1 MLSGQG
7 VPPQIPLPAGSETV
21 TKVAVPRWPNRFYY
35 LDTARM
41 EVLVAD
47 GKGQVLN
54 RYGGWGSGPHA
65 LDLPIGLVAAENSV
79 WVLDQA
85 AGKIVRLDSRLNPVA
100 ELLLPDTGLPSDF
113 VRDAWQR
120 LWIASEQ
127 RPGLAIIDDMGRLVD
142 RIGDGSG
149 SAGLVQ
155 HPGLLAADGDAV
167 LVWDPVAR
175 ELVTIALSGTIA
187 RRTALAI
194 PGRVLALA
202 AHAGGVALLTDQA
215 VWRWADG
222 ELVRAAENLHGWVDL
237 VAHEGTLLA
246 LQPGKGLAPIAAPR

>member
-1 MLSGQG
+1 M
-7 VPPQIPLPAGSETV
+7 PL
-21 TKVAVPRWPNRFYY
+21 WPDRFYY

-41 EVLVAD
+41 EVLAAD
-47 GKGQVLN
+47 GKGQVLH

-65 LDLPIGLVAAENSV
+65 LDLPIGLLAAENSV

-100 ELLLPDTGLPSDF
+100 ELPLPGNGLPSHF

-127 RPGLAIIDDMGRLVD
+127 RPGLTIIDDTGRLVD

-149 SAGLVQ
+149 SGGLVQ
-155 HPGLLAADGDAV
+155 HPGLLVADGESV

-175 ELVTIALSGTIA
+175 ELVTVALSGTIA

-194 PGRVLALA
+194 PGLVLALA
-202 AHAGGVALLTDQA
+202 PHAGGVAILTDQA
-215 VWRWADG
+215 VWRWVDG
-222 ELVRAAENLHGWVDL
+222 KLVRSIANGHGWVDL
-237 VAHEGTLLA
+237 VDHEGTLLA
-246 LQPGKGLAPIAAPR
+246 LQPGKGLATVASPR

>member
-1 MLSGQG
+1 M
-7 VPPQIPLPAGSETV
+7 PPDSETV
-21 TKVAVPRWPNRFYY
+21 TKVAVPLWPNRFYY

-85 AGKIVRLDSRLNPVA
+85 AGKIVRLDARLNPVA
-100 ELLLPDTGLPSDF
+100 QLLLPDTGLPSHF

-127 RPGLAIIDDMGRLVD
+127 RPGLTIIDDTGRLVD

-155 HPGLLAADGDAV
+155 HPGLLAADGESV
-167 LVWDPVAR
+167 QVWDPVAH

-194 PGRVLALA
+194 PGLALA
-202 AHAGGVALLTDQA
+202 LVPHAGGVAILTDQA
-215 VWRWADG
+215 VWRWLDG
-222 ELVRAAENLHGWVDL
+222 ELFLVAENVHGWVDL
-237 VAHEGTLLA
+237 VAYEGALLA
-246 LQPGKGLAPIAAPR
+246 LQPGKGLTPIAAPR